1 MNRLNPTAAGLA
13 LGLFWA
19 VSCFILV
26 LLATYMGY
34 ALEIVELMGTVYWGV
49 QSSLVGA
56 LLALP
61 WAFVD
66 GFIAGFLVVWIYNRF
81 AE

>member
-1 MNRLNPTAAGLA
+1 MNRLNPTA
-13 LGLFWA
+13 LGLSMAIFLA

-26 LLATYMGY
+26 ILSTYIGY
-34 ALEIVELMGTVYWGV
+34 ATEIVELMGTVYIGV
-49 QSSLVGA
+49 ESSLVGA
-56 LLALP
+56 FFVLP

-66 GFIAGFLVVWIYNRF
+66 GFIGGFLIAWLHNRF